1 MNVSGGFRIRAR
13 GEREIE
19 IVRGF
24 AAPRARLF
32 EAWTQPHYLRR
43 WLLGPDGWSMPVCD
57 IDLRVGGAYRYVW
70 RNDGDGRTMGMG
82 GIFREIAGPARIV
95 ATERFDEPWYPGEAL
110 NTTTFEESG
119 GTTVVTIIT
128 SFTTR
133 DARDGAMASGMEK
146 GVRRSYDRL
155 EDIITSGATVG

>member
-1 MNVSGGFRIRAR
+1 MNAPGGFKVTAR

-19 IVRGF
+19 IVRAF
-24 AAPRARLF
+24 AAPRKMVF
-32 EAWTQPHYLRR
+32 EAWTEPRYIRQ

-70 RNDGDGRTMGMG
+70 KNDADGRTMGMG
-82 GIFREIAGPARIV
+82 GTFREIARPARMV
-95 ATERFDEPWYPGEAL
+95 ATERFDEPWYPGEAV

-119 GTTVVTIIT
+119 GVTTVTIVT
-128 SFTTR
+128 SYATR
-133 DARDGAMASGMEK
+133 EARDGALASGMEQ

-155 EDIITSGATVG
+155 DEVLAAPPPAR

>member
-1 MNVSGGFRIRAR
+1 MNVSGEFRIRAR

-95 ATERFDEPWYPGEAL
+95 ATGPGIRAK
-110 NTTTFEESG
+110 
-119 GTTVVTIIT
+119 
-128 SFTTR
+128 R
-133 DARDGAMASGMEK
+133 
-146 GVRRSYDRL
+146 
-155 EDIITSGATVG
+155 